1 METDT
6 TYAVATIHIP
16 IRILNGVNSLEPLQS
31 RCQIEFRQCANLD
44 DYPENHSLETQTLM
58 NKFTQFLSPPIVV
71 AEKPLEEHQ
80 EELQEEPQEEP
91 HEEPREEHQEE
102 PHEEPHEEPM
112 EEPHEEPH
120 EEPEEESHIQKQE
133 SKIIELSPK
142 PRSKQK
148 TFRIYNNDG
157 SNKTRFTL
165 RATP

>member
-6 TYAVATIHIP
+6 TYVVATIHIP
-16 IRILNGVNSLEPLQS
+16 IRVLNAVNSLEPLQS
-31 RCQIEFRQCANLD
+31 RCQIEFQQCANLD

-71 AEKPLEEHQ
+71 AEKPH

-91 HEEPREEHQEE
+91 QEDLQEE
-102 PHEEPHEEPM
+102 PLEELQEEPL
-112 EEPHEEPH
+112 
-120 EEPEEESHIQKQE
+120 EESPIHKQE

-157 SNKTRFTL
+157 SKKTRFTL

>member
-6 TYAVATIHIP
+6 TYVVATIHIP
-16 IRILNGVNSLEPLQS
+16 IRVLNGVNSLEPLQS

-58 NKFTQFLSPPIVV
+58 NKFSQFLSPPVVV
-71 AEKPLEEHQ
+71 AEKPHEEPSEEPFEEPLEELQ
-80 EELQEEPQEEP
+80 EDLQEDLHEEPHEESSEEPQEEPQEESP
-91 HEEPREEHQEE
+91 
-102 PHEEPHEEPM
+102 
-112 EEPHEEPH
+112 
-120 EEPEEESHIQKQE
+120 IQKQE

-157 SNKTRFTL
+157 IKKTRFTL